1 MHILTNSVILII
13 PNHKSMSDVQ
23 IAKIHSARI
32 YFAVYLIRLLK
43 QESASAHAWSLGRSL
58 VPT

>member
-13 PNHKSMSDVQ
+13 PNHKSMSDVR
-23 IAKIHSARI
+23 IAKIHNAIIKFCCISYPFVETGSAP
-32 YFAVYLIRLLK
+32 
-43 QESASAHAWSLGRSL
+43 AHAWSVGRSL